1 MASRRLTRRT
11 LPYSVR
17 FVFSATPVSPWV
29 YMSSHHWL
37 AILSFFFPFFFF
49 FFHTYV
55 RRSQRAFSISFF
67 WYFRIPNVDTL
78 LTHTEPGRCNH
89 RTLGRYV
96 PIALSFIGI
105 SLFRSML
112 FLFIL
117 FSSSLVIFSLFV
129 VFFSFFFNSCLLRSV
144 CVSFVS
150 LLHYVE
156 LFNGPFYDFVRF
168 CTDSRL
174 V

>member
-1 MASRRLTRRT
+1 MGIYVV
-11 LPYSVR
+11 P
-17 FVFSATPVSPWV
+17 P
-29 YMSSHHWL
+29 L
-37 AILSFFFPFFFF
+37 ACDSFFFF
-49 FFHTYV
+49 FFFSLLSSHL
-55 RRSQRAFSISFF
+55 RSSFATSFF
-67 WYFRIPNVDTL
+67 NILLLVFRIPNVDTL

-89 RTLGRYV
+89 RTLGRYI
-96 PIALSFIGI
+96 PTALSFIGI

-112 FLFIL
+112 FLFNSVFFL
-117 FSSSLVIFSLFV
+117 FSDLFF
-129 VFFSFFFNSCLLRSV
+129 VFFDFFFFNSCLLRTV

-168 CTDSRL
+168 FTDSRL

>member
-37 AILSFFFPFFFF
+37 AILSFFFFF

-129 VFFSFFFNSCLLRSV
+129 VFFLFFLILAF
-144 CVSFVS
+144 
-150 LLHYVE
+150 
-156 LFNGPFYDFVRF
+156 FVRYVF
-168 CTDSRL
+168 PLCRYCIT
-174 V
+174 